1 MYTVLLILI
10 LLGALISAVSA
21 FRALGAYL
29 RFRRARAAF
38 QEKVTDEVAHL
49 SARTDELEISLSALD
64 ARAAELPIQIFEL
77 QQSLTTL
84 QVLTR
89 ALGTSLRQVQRVLS
103 YNALKTLSAARIGK
117 ILQTASAPKD
127 RQPSGWSR
135 RCHGRR
141 ILQQMDEESA
151 QQAQNTEVLKPSGED
166 CEICGTEMYGLHC
179 KLICPNCG
187 YRRDCSDP

>member
-10 LLGALISAVSA
+10 LLGALISAVTA

-38 QEKVTDEVAHL
+38 QEKVTNEVVRL

-64 ARAAELPIQIFEL
+64 ARAAELPIQISEL

-89 ALGTSLRQVQRVLS
+89 ALGTSLRQVQRILS
-103 YNALKTLSAARIGK
+103 YNALKMLSADRIGRMF
-117 ILQTASAPKD
+117 QTASSQ
-127 RQPSGWSR
+127 RNSQHSG
-135 RCHGRR
+135 
-141 ILQQMDEESA
+141 
-151 QQAQNTEVLKPSGED
+151 
-166 CEICGTEMYGLHC
+166 
-179 KLICPNCG
+179 
-187 YRRDCSDP
+187 